1 MDGTKKKYRDNLPFP
16 EDTTLG
22 GGQAL
27 LTPGFLRFVGEL
39 LFGERWQT
47 PLAHRLGDA
56 RGKTLSPATVHRW
69 SMGRRSI
76 PDWVGD
82 ALAIIL
88 ENGRRDLAD
97 RARMAGGLATRI
109 RSPLGQ
115 EGSASTD
122 WVKTERGRSGQ
133 DAFQ

>member
-1 MDGTKKKYRDNLPFP
+1 LDGTKKKYRDNLPFP

-82 ALAIIL
+82 ALAMIL

-97 RARMAGGLATRI
+97 RARMAGGLATRM
-109 RSPLGQ
+109 RNPRPRD
-115 EGSASTD
+115 GSASTH
-122 WVKTERGRSGQ
+122 WPERERGRSSQ
-133 DAFQ
+133 DPFH